1 MTFSFSFSAEQEALR
16 ASVRKFLAQYSSSKA
31 VRAQIESTAGYDD
44 DVWRQMADQMGL
56 PSLAIPEEYGGSG
69 FGPAELGIVL
79 EEAGRALL
87 CSPYFATVALAGQAL
102 TGCGDE
108 PAKRRWLPA
117 IASGD
122 LTATLAVAEEPGSWD
137 LAEIATRA
145 TQEGD
150 GWVLDGTKTFVID
163 GHTAD
168 LLLVIARTESGG
180 LGLFAVVGNAAGLGR
195 QRLEALDLTR
205 RLARLEF
212 TGTQAILASGHGD
225 ATEALDRVLDLVYA
239 AAAVEQ
245 VGGAHRCLD
254 MAVDYAKLRV
264 QFGRPIGSFQAIKH
278 KCVDM
283 LVEVESARS
292 AAYYAIGVAAEGPA
306 DQLPSAA
313 ALAKAYCSEAY
324 THAAKE
330 NIQVHGGIGFTWEHD
345 AHLYLRR
352 AKSSELLFGAP
363 ASHRKRLAELV
374 GI

>member
-1 MTFSFSFSAEQEALR
+1 MTFSFSAEQEELR
-16 ASVRKFLAQYSSSKA
+16 ASVRKFLAQRSSSEA
-31 VRAQIESTAGYDD
+31 VRAQIDSAAGYDD

-69 FGPAELGIVL
+69 FGPTELGIVL

-108 PAKRRWLPA
+108 AAKRRWLPA

-122 LTATLAVAEEPGSWD
+122 LTATLAVAEESGSWD
-137 LAEIATRA
+137 LAATATRA
-145 TQEGD
+145 GQAGD
-150 GWVLDGTKTFVID
+150 RWVLDGTKMFVID

-168 LLLVIARTESGG
+168 LVLVIARTDTG
-180 LGLFAVVGNAAGLGR
+180 LGLFAVAGDAENLSR

-212 TGTQAILASGHGD
+212 DGTPAVLASGTGD
-225 ATEALDRVLDLVYA
+225 ATEALHRVLDLVYA
-239 AAAVEQ
+239 AASMEQ
-245 VGGAHRCLD
+245 VGGAQSCLD
-254 MAVDYAKLRV
+254 MAVEYAKLRV

-278 KCVDM
+278 KCADM
-283 LVEVESARS
+283 LIEVESARS
-292 AAYYAIGVAAEGPA
+292 AAYYAIGIAAEGPA
-306 DQLPSAA
+306 DELPSAA

-324 THAAKE
+324 TSVAKE
-330 NIQVHGGIGFTWEHD
+330 NIQIHGGIGFTWEHD

-352 AKSSELLFGAP
+352 AKSSELLFGTP
-363 ASHRKRLAELV
+363 ARHRERLADLV

>member
-1 MTFSFSFSAEQEALR
+1 MTFSFTAEQEELR
-16 ASVRKFLAQYSSSKA
+16 AGVRKFLAQRSSSEA
-31 VRAQIESTAGYDD
+31 VRAQIDSAAGYDD

-56 PSLAIPEEYGGSG
+56 PSLAIPEAYGGSG

-108 PAKRRWLPA
+108 AAKRRWLPA

-122 LTATLAVAEEPGSWD
+122 LTATLAVAEESGSWD
-137 LAEIATRA
+137 LAATATRA
-145 TQEGD
+145 TPKGD
-150 GWVLDGTKTFVID
+150 GWVLDGTKMFVID

-168 LLLVIARTESGG
+168 LVLVIAGTDSG
-180 LGLFAVVGNAAGLGR
+180 LGLFAVAGGAAGLAR
-195 QRLEALDLTR
+195 ERLEALDLTR

-212 TGTQAILASGHGD
+212 AGTPAILASGAGD
-225 ATEALDRVLDLVYA
+225 ATEALYRVLDLVYA
-239 AAAVEQ
+239 AASVEQ
-245 VGGAHRCLD
+245 VGGAQRCLD
-254 MAVDYAKLRV
+254 MAVEYAKLRV

-278 KCVDM
+278 KCADM

-292 AAYYAIGVAAEGPA
+292 AAYYAIDVAAEGPSGE
-306 DQLPSAA
+306 LPSAA

-324 THAAKE
+324 THTAKE

-352 AKSSELLFGAP
+352 AKSSELLFGTP
-363 ASHRKRLAELV
+363 ARHRERLAELV

>member
-1 MTFSFSFSAEQEALR
+1 MFSYSPEQEELR
-16 ASVRKFLAQYSSSKA
+16 ASVRKFLVQYSSREA
-31 VRAQIESTAGYDD
+31 VRAQIDSEAGYDD
-44 DVWRQMADQMGL
+44 DVWRQMAGQMGL

-102 TGCGDE
+102 TGCADE
-108 PAKRRWLPA
+108 AAKRRWLPA
-117 IASGD
+117 IASGA
-122 LTATLAVAEEPGSWD
+122 LTATVAVAEEPGSWD
-137 LAEIATRA
+137 LAATATRA
-145 TQEGD
+145 TPKGD

-168 LLLVIARTESGG
+168 LVLVIARTDSG
-180 LGLFAVVGNAAGLGR
+180 LGLFAVAGDAAGLAR
-195 QRLEALDLTR
+195 HRLEALDLTR
-205 RLARLEF
+205 RVARLEF
-212 TGTQAILASGHGD
+212 TGTPATLASGPGD
-225 ATEALDRVLDLVYA
+225 ATEALYHVLDLVYA
-239 AAAVEQ
+239 AASVEQ

-264 QFGRPIGSFQAIKH
+264 QFGRPIGSFQAVKH
-278 KCVDM
+278 KCADM

-306 DQLPSAA
+306 DELPSAA

-324 THAAKE
+324 THTAKE

-363 ASHRKRLAELV
+363 AEHRKRLAGLI

>member
-1 MTFSFSFSAEQEALR
+1 MTFSFSAEQEELR
-16 ASVRKFLAQYSSSKA
+16 ASVRKFLAQYSSSEA
-31 VRAQIESTAGYDD
+31 VRAQIDSAAGYDD

-79 EEAGRALL
+79 EEAGGALL

-102 TGCGDE
+102 TGCADE
-108 PAKRRWLPA
+108 VAKRHWLPA
-117 IASGD
+117 VASGD

-137 LAEIATRA
+137 LGATATRA
-145 TQEGD
+145 TQKGD

-168 LLLVIARTESGG
+168 LLLVIARTDSG
-180 LGLFAVVGNAAGLGR
+180 LGLFAVAGDAADLTR
-195 QRLEALDLTR
+195 QRLESLDLTR

-212 TGTQAILASGHGD
+212 SGTPAILASGTGN
-225 ATEALDRVLDLVYA
+225 ATEALYRVLDLVYA
-239 AAAVEQ
+239 AAAMEQ
-245 VGGAHRCLD
+245 VGGARRCLD

-278 KCVDM
+278 KCADM
-283 LVEVESARS
+283 LVELESARS
-292 AAYYAIGVAAEGPA
+292 AAYYAIGVAAEGLA
-306 DQLPSAA
+306 DELPSAA

-324 THAAKE
+324 THTAKD
-330 NIQVHGGIGFTWEHD
+330 NLQIHGGIGFTWEHD